1 MDAGLCARGSRY
13 NSLMNTQWNT
23 FLTQRSAVFD
33 HHRVSHF
40 GNPAAELQ
48 ATARGNIIADLS
60 HLGLL
65 QIEGDDAVTFLQGQ
79 VTNDVKQ
86 LNGNN
91 SHYSGYCTPKGR
103 MLALF
108 LAFAHNGHLHLQLN
122 GELTENVA
130 KRLNMYVLRSKVSIS
145 NVSGSSIR
153 IGIAGPQAATTL
165 NALFGDAPQAPHQL
179 IRLET
184 LTLLRLPGTT
194 PRFEIFTNPEN
205 AVDIWAQL
213 QQTSTPVGASCWDWL
228 DIQAGIP
235 DVTPATVEA
244 FVPQMLNLDLLEGI
258 SFKKG
263 CYTGQEIVARTH
275 YLGKVKRR
283 THLAHVDAPIAPQA
297 GDPVYGQD
305 SSEAIGMVVSAAP
318 SPNGG
323 FDVLAEIRLESVEA
337 GDTSL
342 SNEKVPTL
350 TLRALPYQH

>member
-1 MDAGLCARGSRY
+1 M
-13 NSLMNTQWNT
+13 
-23 FLTQRSAVFD
+23 
-33 HHRVSHF
+33 HF

-48 ATARGNIIADLS
+48 ATAQGNVITDLS

-86 LNGNN
+86 LNGSN
-91 SHYSGYCTPKGR
+91 SHYSGYCNPKGR

-108 LAFAHNGHLHLQLN
+108 LAFVHNGHLHLQLN
-122 GELTENVA
+122 GELTENIA
-130 KRLNMYVLRSKVSIS
+130 KRLKMYVLRSKVTIS
-145 NVSGSSIR
+145 NISDSIIR

-179 IRLET
+179 ISLET
-184 LTLLRLPGTT
+184 VTLLQLPGTT
-194 PRFEIFTNPEN
+194 PRFEIFTDPEN
-205 AVDIWAQL
+205 AADIWAQL
-213 QQTSTPVGASCWDWL
+213 QQTSTPIGASCWDWL

-258 SFKKG
+258 NFKKG

-283 THLAHVDAPIAPQA
+283 THLAHVEVPATPQA
-297 GDPVYGQD
+297 GDPVYGTG
-305 SSEAIGMVVSAAP
+305 STEAVGMVVSAAP
-318 SPNGG
+318 APRGG
-323 FDVLAEIRLESVEA
+323 FDLLVELRLESLEA
-337 GDTSL
+337 GAVHLAGQDGPLLAVTPL
-342 SNEKVPTL
+342 AET
-350 TLRALPYQH
+350 A